1 MKRILLVM
9 LVSMLPSFAYLQPW
23 GKNYGDGLNFDQLV
37 SRFEDYWSDK
47 KPEKGKGYK
56 PFRRWQHYWEP
67 RLLEDRTFPEANKT
81 LSAFQDFL
89 TNYRGP
95 RGAGRFQ
102 PANFSSLG
110 PSSTSGGYAGTGRIN
125 SLAFHPT
132 NTNIIYAGTAGGGLW
147 QSNDGG
153 TTWFTNTDQLAT
165 LGVSSII
172 VHPNSPERIYIAT
185 GDGDGS
191 DNFSI
196 GVLVSV
202 DGGATFTPTGLSWNT
217 SDTDLIRKLI
227 FDPSNLDAIMAATSI
242 GIYRS
247 LDKGGTWT
255 LVQAGDFDD
264 IEANPTLNSNIFYA
278 SAQGNIYKSSNGG
291 ASWTL
296 KQTIAGTN
304 RIALGV
310 SPHNAAYVY
319 ALCSKSSNSGYN
331 GLYRSTD
338 SGESYLSSSLT
349 PNLLGWSATGSD
361 SGGQGGYDLVLAVDP
376 LNADIVYTGGVNTW
390 KSTNGGVNWTIN
402 TMWYGVNGIPEV
414 HADKHALEWQNN
426 TTLWQGNDGGVYK
439 TTNGGATWQHRGS
452 GIVNSQMYKLGISQT
467 DGKVMTGLQ
476 DNGSKLKETG
486 GSWSDVIG
494 GDGMECAIQHND
506 GQVLYGSIYNG
517 DFNRSTN
524 GGASWQNISDNVPGA
539 PSGAWITPFEI
550 DPGMPTTI
558 YAGYQ
563 QVYKSE
569 DQGSTWTS
577 IGNFSAN
584 SLNILKVAPS
594 NNKVIYAARSNG
606 NLWRTTN
613 GGTAWTQ
620 MTSPGNNLAFIAI
633 HPHDANTLWAVR
645 QNYTSGAKVY
655 KSVNGGS
662 SWVNISGTLPNIPA
676 NCIEYQNGSDDGLY
690 VGMDVGI
697 YYRDNTLSDWV
708 LFNVG
713 LPNVEVTELEIDY
726 DENKIYAATYG
737 RGLWASDLYNPI
749 TCFMP
754 KAVSVVNL
762 WNVSMTLQWQVPA
775 SAPAQGYEWGVNTTN
790 QVPVTTQTT
799 TNTSANITGLLP
811 ETDYYL
817 FVRSVCTGNQQ
828 SPWVRFGPVTT
839 LEQCPKVISVSQ
851 EEIGPTKATF
861 SWFVITPPSVGYEY
875 AVTSTETPPSSGIA
889 TTQNSAP
896 LSGLTAATDY
906 FLHVRSNCGV
916 DGFSSWLTH
925 PFQTSYTCGAVY
937 YDSGGASQDYSDN
950 EDRVQSICPTSPG
963 YMASLQLTSIGIEE
977 DWDALYVHNGDSVE
991 DGLFASANGV
1001 TQAGY
1006 PAGGYYGFTAP
1017 PTFVSTHPSGCL
1029 TTHFL
1034 SDGGV
1039 TELGWV
1045 GNITCVNVCSNVVV
1059 NTQDD
1064 GPGSLR
1070 FALNCNPA
1078 GSQILFNI
1086 LLTGDTIEVLSP
1098 MEISN
1103 NFQIINTFN
1112 DAVVIKATAAGP
1124 IFKINSGATVNL
1136 EKLKLLSG
1144 LGNEGRAIDN
1154 AGTLN
1159 LKNIDVIDHAGS
1171 NGGSTVKNTGAL
1183 IIEGST
1189 GIKE

>member
-1 MKRILLVM
+1 M
-9 LVSMLPSFAYLQPW
+9 
-23 GKNYGDGLNFDQLV
+23 
-37 SRFEDYWSDK
+37 
-47 KPEKGKGYK
+47 
-56 PFRRWQHYWEP
+56 
-67 RLLEDRTFPEANKT
+67 
-81 LSAFQDFL
+81 
-89 TNYRGP
+89 
-95 RGAGRFQ
+95 
-102 PANFSSLG
+102 G
-110 PSSTSGGYAGTGRIN
+110 PSSTAGGYAGTGRIN

-172 VHPNSPERIYIAT
+172 VHPTSPERIYIAT

-191 DNFSI
+191 DNYSI

-202 DGGATFTPTGLSWNT
+202 DGGLTFSPTGLTWNT

-227 FDPSNLDAIMAATSI
+227 FDPSNQDAIMAATSI

-247 LDKGGTWT
+247 IDKGGTWT

-310 SPHNAAYVY
+310 SPNNAAYVY

-338 SGESYLSSSLT
+338 SGESYISSSLT

-361 SGGQGGYDLVLAVDP
+361 TGGQGGYDLVLAVDP
-376 LNADIVYTGGVNTW
+376 LNAEVVYAGGVNTW

-402 TMWYGVNGIPEV
+402 TMWYGVSGIPEV

-476 DNGSKLKETG
+476 DNGSKLKSAG

-494 GDGMECAIQHND
+494 GDGMECAIQLND
-506 GQVLYGSIYNG
+506 GQVLYGSVYNG

-524 GGASWQNISDNVPGA
+524 GGTSWQNISDNVPGS

-563 QVYKSE
+563 QVYKSK
-569 DQGSTWTS
+569 DKGNTWTS
-577 IGNFSAN
+577 IGNFSTN
-584 SLNILKVAPS
+584 NLNILKVAPS
-594 NNKVIYAARSNG
+594 NNQVIYAARSNG
-606 NLWRTTN
+606 NIWRTTN

-620 MTSPGNNLAFIAI
+620 MASPGNNLAFIAI
-633 HPHDANTLWAVR
+633 HPNNANTLWAVR
-645 QNYTSGAKVY
+645 QNYSSGAKVY

-662 SWVNISGTLPNIPA
+662 TWVNVSGTLPNIPA

-708 LFNVG
+708 LFNAG

-749 TCFMP
+749 TCFKP
-754 KAVSVVNL
+754 KSVSVVNL
-762 WNVSMTLQWQVPA
+762 WNVSMTLQWQSPT
-775 SAPAQGYEWGVNTTN
+775 SAPSQGYEWGVNTD
-790 QVPVTTQTT
+790 Q
-799 TNTSANITGLLP
+799 SGTGND
-811 ETDYYL
+811 TDYY
-817 FVRSVCTGNQQ
+817 FYKR
-828 SPWVRFGPVTT
+828 
-839 LEQCPKVISVSQ
+839 QC
-851 EEIGPTKATF
+851 
-861 SWFVITPPSVGYEY
+861 
-875 AVTSTETPPSSGIA
+875 
-889 TTQNSAP
+889 N
-896 LSGLTAATDY
+896 
-906 FLHVRSNCGV
+906 R
-916 DGFSSWLTH
+916 
-925 PFQTSYTCGAVY
+925 
-937 YDSGGASQDYSDN
+937 
-950 EDRVQSICPTSPG
+950 
-963 YMASLQLTSIGIEE
+963 
-977 DWDALYVHNGDSVE
+977 
-991 DGLFASANGV
+991 
-1001 TQAGY
+1001 
-1006 PAGGYYGFTAP
+1006 
-1017 PTFVSTHPSGCL
+1017 
-1029 TTHFL
+1029 
-1034 SDGGV
+1034 
-1039 TELGWV
+1039 
-1045 GNITCVNVCSNVVV
+1045 
-1059 NTQDD
+1059 
-1064 GPGSLR
+1064 
-1070 FALNCNPA
+1070 
-1078 GSQILFNI
+1078 
-1086 LLTGDTIEVLSP
+1086 
-1098 MEISN
+1098 
-1103 NFQIINTFN
+1103 
-1112 DAVVIKATAAGP
+1112 ATAA
-1124 IFKINSGATVNL
+1124 NR
-1136 EKLKLLSG
+1136 LLSFCK
-1144 LGNEGRAIDN
+1144 ID
-1154 AGTLN
+1154 LCWQ
-1159 LKNIDVIDHAGS
+1159 
-1171 NGGSTVKNTGAL
+1171 STVAMGQVWTCNHA
-1183 IIEGST
+1183 
-1189 GIKE
+1189 

>member
-1 MKRILLVM
+1 M
-9 LVSMLPSFAYLQPW
+9 
-23 GKNYGDGLNFDQLV
+23 
-37 SRFEDYWSDK
+37 
-47 KPEKGKGYK
+47 
-56 PFRRWQHYWEP
+56 
-67 RLLEDRTFPEANKT
+67 LEDRSFPEANRT

-89 TNYRGP
+89 NNYRGP

-110 PSSTSGGYAGTGRIN
+110 PSSTAGGYAGTGRIN

-172 VHPNSPERIYIAT
+172 VHPTSPERIYIAT

-191 DNFSI
+191 DNYSI

-202 DGGATFTPTGLSWNT
+202 DGGLTFSPTGLTWNT

-227 FDPSNLDAIMAATSI
+227 FDPSNQDAIMAATSI

-247 LDKGGTWT
+247 IDKGGTWT

-310 SPHNAAYVY
+310 SPNNAAYVY

-338 SGESYLSSSLT
+338 SGESYISSSLT

-361 SGGQGGYDLVLAVDP
+361 TGGQGGYDLVLAVDP
-376 LNADIVYTGGVNTW
+376 LNAEVVYAGGVNTW

-402 TMWYGVNGIPEV
+402 TMWYGVSGIPEV

-476 DNGSKLKETG
+476 DNGSKLKSAG

-494 GDGMECAIQHND
+494 GDGMECAIQLND
-506 GQVLYGSIYNG
+506 GQVLYGSVYNG

-524 GGASWQNISDNVPGA
+524 GGTSWQNISDNVPGS

-563 QVYKSE
+563 QVYKSK
-569 DQGSTWTS
+569 DKGNTWTS
-577 IGNFSAN
+577 IGNFSTN
-584 SLNILKVAPS
+584 NLNILKVAPS
-594 NNKVIYAARSNG
+594 NNQVIYAARSNG
-606 NLWRTTN
+606 NIWRTTN

-620 MTSPGNNLAFIAI
+620 MASPGNNLAFIAI
-633 HPHDANTLWAVR
+633 HPNNANTLWAVR
-645 QNYTSGAKVY
+645 QNYSSGAKVY

-662 SWVNISGTLPNIPA
+662 TWVNVSGTLPNIPA

-708 LFNVG
+708 LFNAG

-749 TCFMP
+749 TCFKP
-754 KAVSVVNL
+754 KSVSVVNL
-762 WNVSMTLQWQVPA
+762 WNVSMTLQWQSPT
-775 SAPAQGYEWGVNTTN
+775 SAPSQGYEWGVNTD
-790 QVPVTTQTT
+790 Q
-799 TNTSANITGLLP
+799 SGTGND
-811 ETDYYL
+811 TDYY
-817 FVRSVCTGNQQ
+817 FYKR
-828 SPWVRFGPVTT
+828 
-839 LEQCPKVISVSQ
+839 QC
-851 EEIGPTKATF
+851 
-861 SWFVITPPSVGYEY
+861 
-875 AVTSTETPPSSGIA
+875 
-889 TTQNSAP
+889 N
-896 LSGLTAATDY
+896 
-906 FLHVRSNCGV
+906 R
-916 DGFSSWLTH
+916 
-925 PFQTSYTCGAVY
+925 
-937 YDSGGASQDYSDN
+937 
-950 EDRVQSICPTSPG
+950 
-963 YMASLQLTSIGIEE
+963 
-977 DWDALYVHNGDSVE
+977 
-991 DGLFASANGV
+991 
-1001 TQAGY
+1001 
-1006 PAGGYYGFTAP
+1006 
-1017 PTFVSTHPSGCL
+1017 
-1029 TTHFL
+1029 
-1034 SDGGV
+1034 
-1039 TELGWV
+1039 
-1045 GNITCVNVCSNVVV
+1045 
-1059 NTQDD
+1059 
-1064 GPGSLR
+1064 
-1070 FALNCNPA
+1070 
-1078 GSQILFNI
+1078 
-1086 LLTGDTIEVLSP
+1086 
-1098 MEISN
+1098 
-1103 NFQIINTFN
+1103 
-1112 DAVVIKATAAGP
+1112 ATAA
-1124 IFKINSGATVNL
+1124 NR
-1136 EKLKLLSG
+1136 LLSFCK
-1144 LGNEGRAIDN
+1144 ID
-1154 AGTLN
+1154 LCWQ
-1159 LKNIDVIDHAGS
+1159 
-1171 NGGSTVKNTGAL
+1171 STVAMGQVWTCNHA
-1183 IIEGST
+1183 
-1189 GIKE
+1189 